1 MPDAGERGFLF
12 RIRLLAGICL
22 ACLLLAA
29 WIAWRFVQ
37 AANGFPIWS
46 LVFGTAT
53 PADIAFLRD
62 MLLLP
67 ERREAAVL
75 LFWLYAGPD
84 LILPACLAAL
94 GLVSMRRLAPG
105 GTLFGRP
112 VSGGLLTALLALPCI
127 YVVADYAE
135 NALSL
140 AYFSTVAPPRP
151 VMEHAPVLLPWLGSV
166 KMAFF
171 LVSALTIMRFWLLR
185 RLGES
190 DLG

>member
-1 MPDAGERGFLF
+1 MLDAGERGFLF
-12 RIRLLAGICL
+12 RIRLLAGISLVCL
-22 ACLLLAA
+22 ILAA

-37 AANGFPIWS
+37 ASDGFPIWN
-46 LVFGTAT
+46 LIFGTAT

-84 LILPACLAAL
+84 LILPACLGAL
-94 GLVSMRRLAPG
+94 GLLSMRRLAPG

-112 VSGGLLTALLALPCI
+112 ISGGLLTMLLALPFI
-127 YVVADYAE
+127 YVIADYAE

-140 AYFSTVAPPRP
+140 AYFSTAVPLHV
-151 VMEHAPVLLPWLGSV
+151 VMENAPRLLPWLGSA
-166 KMAFF
+166 KMVFF
-171 LVSALTIMRFWLLR
+171 LVSALVIMRFLLLQR
-185 RLGES
+185 FKENDVG
-190 DLG
+190 